1 MVNKNK
7 SQQPVVLLS
16 SVKKVF
22 LRDFRNLP
30 ENTFATS
37 GLLFYLKR
45 DPDKGVFL

>member
-1 MVNKNK
+1 MANKNK
-7 SQQPVVLLS
+7 NQEAVVLLS

-22 LRDFRNLP
+22 LRDLRNST

-45 DPDKGVFL
+45 GPGKGVFL